1 MNRGGIIGIFALH
14 AIAISLWLLLRG
26 NGPAPTLLP
35 NPSPTIASV
44 VRGASWGE
52 LRRVTVPADWEL
64 NITAPDRSF
73 PDEMLS
79 PPQTLSETQF
89 QWVRYV
95 AGFEPRTYNATPPAA
110 LACRFHPDLI
120 VLLYD
125 ANGHMTVT
133 LTICLTCR
141 EWWIRT
147 ATESAVYPLPDADRF
162 AALWRLTDPKPR
174 PTASPLHSP
183 HDHAAMDRR

>member
-1 MNRGGIIGIFALH
+1 MNRGIIGILAFH
-14 AIAISLWLLLRG
+14 AIAISLWLFLRS
-26 NGPAPTLLP
+26 GPAPTLLP

-64 NITAPDRSF
+64 TIATPDRSF

-79 PPQTLSETQF
+79 PPLALSETQF
-89 QWVRYV
+89 EWVRYV
-95 AGFEPRTYNATPPAA
+95 AGFEPRTYDPAPPAVH
-110 LACRFHPDLI
+110 ACRFHPDLI

-125 ANGHMTVT
+125 STGHMAVT

-147 ATESAVYPLPDADRF
+147 ATESAVYPLPDPDAF
-162 AALWRLTDPKPR
+162 AELGRVIDSPPV
-174 PTASPLHSP
+174 PTSTSLHSP